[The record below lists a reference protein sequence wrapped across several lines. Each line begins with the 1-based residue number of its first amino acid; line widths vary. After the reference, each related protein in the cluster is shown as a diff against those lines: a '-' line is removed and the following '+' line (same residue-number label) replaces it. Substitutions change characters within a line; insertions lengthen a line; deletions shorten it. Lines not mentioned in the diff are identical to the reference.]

1 MAVYMVDKADSA
13 QNYDS
18 PNHMEDYVHRAGR
31 TGRAGNKGVC
41 ITFITPEQERLSV
54 DIVRALEASKAFVPE
69 DLKKMS
75 DGKLLC
81 GDSCFSANSR
91 TAFLAKIKS
100 GKAKR
105 AGTGYAGKG
114 LERLERKRDEKDRA
128 EKVTYGD
135 TSEALSLSSRE
146 GAVIP
151 YKAKPNGVEYKPHQP
166 SLQGESDYTFTEI
179 NVEIVRGHAPDKATN
194 PALYS
199 ASGNGGKPSSASSA
213 PAVLPRQTLDALE
226 KAKAEGR
233 HVDAANLAK
242 IVAKLTQSIE
252 LTKAEKLGLAIP
264 LDSPRRVKDPDA
276 TDFHAIFPINDYP
289 QKARWKATNKE
300 QMTLLA
306 EISGASITMR
316 GIFYPPGEEPRIGA
330 EPKLHLLIESNDEAR
345 VRAAVDEIRR
355 NLVDASM
362 AALNNSDRA
371 VGASSRYAV

>member
-1 MAVYMVDKADSA
+1 
-13 QNYDS
+13 
-18 PNHMEDYVHRAGR
+18 MEDYVHRAGR
-31 TGRAGNKGVC
+31 TGRAGNKGIC
-41 ITFITPEQERLSV
+41 ITFITPEQEKLSV
-54 DIVRALEASKAFVPE
+54 DIVRALEASKAFVPD

-75 DGKLLC
+75 DGEYPRC
-81 GDSCFSANSR
+81 MMRSAADF
-91 TAFLAKIKS
+91 TVDFLGKIKS

-105 AGTGYAGKG
+105 AGTGYSGKG
-114 LERLERKRDEKDRA
+114 LERIERKRDEKDRA

-166 SLQGESDYTFTEI
+166 SLQGDADYTFTEI
-179 NVEIVRGHAPDKATN
+179 NVEIINGHAPDKATN

-199 ASGNGGKPSSASSA
+199 ASGSGGSLGGKHAQA
-213 PAVLPRQTLDALE
+213 AALPRQTLEALE

-242 IVAKLTQSIE
+242 VVAKLTQSIE
-252 LTKAEKLGLAIP
+252 LTKAERLGLATP
-264 LDSPRRVKDPDA
+264 AEGPRRVKDPDA
-276 TDFHAIFPINDYP
+276 TDWHAIFPINDYP

-330 EPKLHLLIESNDEAR
+330 EPKLHLLIESNEESR

-362 AALNNSDRA
+362 AALNNADRA
-371 VGASSRYAV
+371 IGVAGRYAV